1 MGKKSSAGA
10 KERRTAQRLAERQ
23 HKEILAESAAAYTE
37 TRLAGIRAA
46 AKAEIPGL
54 GAAMAVKVVDVL
66 CLQTSTEVEDAASD
80 RLINELREEL
90 EVNLGDEGMKEEWS
104 QYHPLDLIDAIV
116 VQEKLDYNCEMI
128 SAAKA
133 ELEEL
138 RTQGKGSTVQEPA
151 SIVALQAVATAAVK
165 GDSQRIKQ
173 QVGPGE
179 SKAGPRAPGRKA
191 QGKGPIAQGPSVQ
204 QQHKGTL
211 GLDLGG
217 RQRLSK
223 PRSLK
228 IVDELMWGGA
238 QQHALQEVAAEYEI
252 PTEIEL
258 YYSNMCRVGQ
268 QAIADQIHTKTQAI
282 YDARSAQKMKR
293 EKRKL

>member
-10 KERRTAQRLAERQ
+10 KERRTAQRLTERQ
-23 HKEILAESAAAYTE
+23 HKELLAESAAAYTE

-116 VQEKLDYNCEMI
+116 FQEKLDYNGEMI

-191 QGKGPIAQGPSVQ
+191 QGKGPIAQGPSVH
-204 QQHKGTL
+204 QQHKGTP